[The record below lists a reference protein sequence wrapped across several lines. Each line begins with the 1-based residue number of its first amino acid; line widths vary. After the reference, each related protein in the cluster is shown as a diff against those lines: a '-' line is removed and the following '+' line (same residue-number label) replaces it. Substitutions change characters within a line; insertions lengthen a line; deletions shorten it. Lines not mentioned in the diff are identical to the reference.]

1 MTINKK
7 PKKEIKGVLFDLDGT
22 LLDTSPDMIH
32 ALNLVLTNYDFPR
45 VEISAA
51 RSCVSYGANALLEF
65 GFGQAWPKF
74 DALKLRQEY
83 LDTYAANIYK
93 DTSVFDGFNELVEHF
108 TKYNISWGIVT
119 NKPAYLT
126 ESLLEHIEELKG
138 RQCLIAADTMPN
150 RKPYSSGVLHGASQI
165 GVAPQNAA
173 YIGDCIRDIEAA
185 NYADMYSVAAGYGF
199 VKEDDSHFNW
209 GADAHIDSLLELK
222 DLISNK

>member
-22 LLDTSPDMIH
+22 LLDTSPDMIN
-32 ALNLVLTNYDFPR
+32 ALNIVLGNYDFPH
-45 VEISAA
+45 VEVSAA

-65 GFGQAWPKF
+65 GFGKEWAKF

-83 LDTYAANIYK
+83 LNTYADNIYK
-93 DTSVFDGFNELVEHF
+93 DTLVFDGFKELVEHF
-108 TKYNISWGIVT
+108 AQTNIRWGIVT

-126 ESLLEHIEELKG
+126 VSLLEHIDALKG

-150 RKPYSSGVLHGASQI
+150 RKPYSSGVLHGASEI
-165 GVAPQNAA
+165 GTAPQNTA
-173 YIGDCIRDIEAA
+173 YVGDCIRDIEAA
-185 NYADMYSVAAGYGF
+185 NYADMFSVAAGYGF
-199 VKEDDSHFNW
+199 IQNGDSHYDW